1 MINLMN
7 IEKYKENN
15 RIEAKKALGG
25 LPQSIWE
32 TYSAFA
38 NTMGG
43 VILLGVE
50 EYKDKSLHPINL
62 PNPEALVE
70 KFWRLIND
78 KHKVSVNI
86 LSANDVTIENVDGN
100 RIIMIRVPRAQRIDQ
115 PVYIDGNPF
124 TGSYRRSGE
133 GDYRCSFQDV
143 QAMSRDAAI
152 KTQDMTIL
160 ENTDLGALCV
170 NSINKYRTRFR
181 EYRPNHPWIHF
192 DDIEFLFIIGAVGKG
207 MDGKLH
213 PTSGGLL
220 LFGFHEEIKKEFPEF
235 ILEYKENICEDSSN
249 ECFSSDNWRGNVLDF
264 CFYVSDRITTA
275 IDIEDNNVDKELV
288 LNCLKEALANCLI
301 NADYYGKQ
309 KIMITMN
316 KDNMIFSNP
325 GRFRIDLESAKRGGI
340 SDPRNRMLLKCFSLI
355 EISEGVGGGIPNII
369 NIWQKNG
376 WTSPIIVEE
385 FNPDQITVKLIMRKK
400 SGIKRANE
408 DSLAKTMIYKQV
420 IINYLTENILVGIL
434 ELKQLLGLDIK
445 LVKEILSDMIDS
457 KLIIEEDNH
466 YRLMD

>member
-1 MINLMN
+1 MN

-38 NTMGG
+38 NTLGG

-62 PNPEALVE
+62 PNPEILLE
-70 KFWRLIND
+70 QFWKLIND

-86 LSANDVTIENVDGN
+86 LSVNDVTIENIEEN

-143 QAMSRDAAI
+143 QAMTRDAAI

-160 ENTDLGALCV
+160 ENNDLNAFCFQ
-170 NSINKYRTRFR
+170 SINKFRNRFN
-181 EYRPNHPWIHF
+181 EYHPNHPWVNF
-192 DDIEFLFIIGAVGKG
+192 DDVDFLYIIGAIGKG
-207 MDGKLH
+207 TDGKLH

-220 LFGFHEEIKKEFPEF
+220 LFGCDAEIKKEFPGL

-249 ECFSSDNWRGNVLDF
+249 ECFSSDNWKGNVLDF
-264 CFYVSDRITTA
+264 CLYVSNRITKVIKINDA
-275 IDIEDNNVDKELV
+275 KIDKSLV
-288 LNCLKEALANCLI
+288 YNGLKEALANCLI
-301 NADYYGKQ
+301 NADYYSKQ
-309 KIMITMN
+309 KIVITMN
-316 KDNMIFSNP
+316 KDSMIFSNP

-340 SDPRNRMLLKCFSLI
+340 SDPRNRMILKCFSLI

-369 NIWQKNG
+369 NIWKKNG
-376 WTSPIIVEE
+376 WTSPLIMEN
-385 FNPDQITVKLIMRKK
+385 FNPDQITVKLIMKK
-400 SGIKRANE
+400 SDKITNNDKN
-408 DSLAKTMIYKQV
+408 SLAKATIYKQV
-420 IINYLTENILVGIL
+420 IINYLTENITANIIDI
-434 ELKQLLGLDIK
+434 EKLLGLSRK
-445 LVKEILSDMIDS
+445 KTEGILLDMVEN
-457 KLIIEEDNH
+457 KLIIEDDNH